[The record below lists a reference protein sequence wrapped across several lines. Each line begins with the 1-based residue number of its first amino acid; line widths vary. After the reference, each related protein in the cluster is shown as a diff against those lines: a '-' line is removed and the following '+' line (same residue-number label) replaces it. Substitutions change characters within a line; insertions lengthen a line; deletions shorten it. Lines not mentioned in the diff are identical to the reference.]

1 MQIEL
6 VNAVVIDAVQP
17 EPRAGRVIVRDGLIS
32 EIDYGRSGSSSS
44 FGSTVLDLDGAYLL
58 PGLWDAHSHLF
69 ATVPRR
75 GNLTAPELTLD
86 HAAIATAGLLE
97 GGVTAVRSAGMP
109 HFIDIA
115 LREAAASGRWLGPRI
130 VACGY
135 FLTTTGGH
143 LPRADFA
150 RVCDGPMEFVR
161 AVRDHIEHRVDHIK
175 FNLSGGIMGPF
186 WDQPAHLFWLEEEL
200 DAAFRIARQRDYPVM
215 AHATNPSAV
224 KAALRRGAHSLEHG
238 YAMDDECIDL
248 LLRHEAWYVP
258 TLCISHLTPA
268 QAASEFE
275 RRWVADHALPGDLT
289 ARADAAADQ
298 HRHWFQRALQAGVK
312 MAVGSD
318 AGPLRNAVHQEM
330 ELWVKAGATPWRT
343 LLAATKHAAEL
354 CGMSDRLGTIEPGKM
369 ADLVAVRENPLDDIN
384 HLREVELVMKDG
396 AVVADHRAAG
406 A

>member
-17 EPRAGRVIVRDGLIS
+17 EPRAGRVIVRDGRIA
-32 EIDYGRSGSSSS
+32 EIEYGRSGSRS
-44 FGSTVLDLDGAYLL
+44 GLASTVLDLDGAHLL

-69 ATVPRR
+69 ATAPRR
-75 GNLTAPELTLD
+75 GNQTVPELTLD
-86 HAAIATAGLLE
+86 YAAIAAAGLLE
-97 GGVTAVRSAGMP
+97 AGVTGLRSAGMP
-109 HFIDIA
+109 HFIDVA
-115 LREAAASGRWLGPRI
+115 LREAADSGRWLGPRI
-130 VACGY
+130 AACGY

-143 LPRADFA
+143 LPRSDFA
-150 RVCDGPMEFVR
+150 RVCDGPTDFVH

-200 DAAFRIARQRDYPVM
+200 EAAFRIARQRDYPVM

-224 KAALRRGAHSLEHG
+224 KAALRRGAHSVEHG
-238 YAMDDECIDL
+238 YQMDEECIDL
-248 LLRHEAWYVP
+248 LLRQDAWYVP
-258 TLCISHLTPA
+258 TLCISQLTPA
-268 QAASEFE
+268 QARSEFE
-275 RRWVADHALPGDLT
+275 RLWVANHPLPGDLI
-289 ARADAAADQ
+289 ARADTAADQ
-298 HRHWFQRALQAGVK
+298 HRHWFQRALEAGVK

-318 AGPLRNAVHQEM
+318 AGPLRDAVHQEM
-330 ELWVKAGATPWRT
+330 ELWVKAGATPWQT

-354 CGMSDRLGTIEPGKM
+354 CGMGDRVGTIEPGKV

-384 HLREVELVMKDG
+384 HVREVVLVIKDG
-396 AVVADHRAAG
+396 IVVADHRAAG